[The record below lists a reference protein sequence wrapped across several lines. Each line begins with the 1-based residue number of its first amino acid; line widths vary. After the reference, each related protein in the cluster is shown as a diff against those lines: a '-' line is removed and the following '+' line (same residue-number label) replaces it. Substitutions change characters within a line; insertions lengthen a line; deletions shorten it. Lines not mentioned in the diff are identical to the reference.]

1 MAGLFRRVMMGIIL
15 CSALLIGN
23 AFADAPKIVNY
34 QGYLTDAVGT
44 PVSGANS
51 MVFNLYNSSVGGA
64 LLWSE
69 AQPAVT
75 VTNGIYQVN
84 LGSVTPF
91 NLSFDQPYYLGV
103 AVGAD
108 PEMTPRQPFTGTP
121 YALGLAPG
129 SSVTLS
135 DSGSNASALS
145 VSSNSANANA
155 FSVTK
160 TGLNGNGGSFV
171 INEATNNHGAVY
183 GYTQGTGAAIFGVA
197 TTGASAGQFDIGSAA
212 NPKPALLA
220 QTSGTGN
227 AGRFLINNPS
237 STNHTIYTTTSGGGY
252 GVWAGSASGIGVYGS
267 STTSNGIFGI
277 TSNGVTGVTGRA
289 DNAAGYG
296 VYGVN
301 WATGAYGYLGKEYGV
316 FGNAGSMAGVRGQS
330 SSSYGVYGSSTSAY
344 GVYGSSD
351 SSSGVHGSSSTSSGV
366 YGSSASSHGVYGVNT
381 AATSGIAGVYGR
393 ANNTTGT
400 TYGVMGTCAGSTS
413 YGVYGNHGTTSN
425 YGYLG
430 TNGYGAYGYNN
441 SSHNYGGLGGA
452 TAGVQGSGT
461 NGVYAYNSTNPAI
474 NAYLATGTYAG
485 DFSSDIRVKGNINRE
500 YVTGSP
506 KNAVP
511 VAYGTINSD
520 ASVSGGSGNFTA
532 VYDSTNKWYEIT
544 ITAETYHYTSYST
557 TANTIGGTVPRFA
570 TTSSVSGR
578 LIVSI
583 FDLSGNRQQNMFNFV
598 VFRP

>member
-1 MAGLFRRVMMGIIL
+1 MSRLFGRVMMGIIL

-23 AFADAPKIVNY
+23 AFADAPKTLNY
-34 QGYLTDAVGT
+34 QGYLTDGAET
-44 PVSGANS
+44 PVNGVRS
-51 MVFNLYNSSVGGA
+51 MVFQLYTVPSAGA
-64 LLWSE
+64 PVWSE
-69 AQPAVT
+69 TQPAVT
-75 VTNGIYQVN
+75 VTNGIYQTI
-84 LGSVTPF
+84 LGSVNAL
-91 NLSFDQPYYLGV
+91 NLAFDQTYYLGV
-103 AVGAD
+103 AVGGD
-108 PEMTPRQPFTGTP
+108 PEMVPRQQLTSAP
-121 YALGLAPG
+121 YAMGLAPG

-135 DSGSNASALS
+135 DSSSNASALS
-145 VSSNSANANA
+145 VSSNSTNANA

-160 TGLNGNGGSFV
+160 TGLYGNGGSFV
-171 INEATNNHGAVY
+171 INEPTNNYSAVY
-183 GYTQGTGAAIFGVA
+183 GYSQGTGAGIYGVA
-197 TTGASAGQFDIGSAA
+197 TTGASAGQFDIGGAA

-220 QTSGTGN
+220 QTLGTGN
-227 AGRFLINNPS
+227 AGRFIINNPS
-237 STNHTIYTTTSGGGY
+237 STNHTIYTTTNGSGY

-289 DNAAGYG
+289 DNVAGYG

-301 WATGAYGYLGKEYGV
+301 WASGAYGYLGKEYGV
-316 FGNAGSMAGVRGQS
+316 YGNAGSMAGVRGQS

-413 YGVYGNHGTTSN
+413 YAVYGNHSTTNN

-430 TNGYGAYGYNN
+430 TNGYGAYGYNY

-452 TAGVQGSGT
+452 TAGVSGT
-461 NGVYAYNSTNPAI
+461 GAIGVYAVNSANAAI
-474 NAYLATGTYAG
+474 NASLATGTYSG
-485 DFSSDIRVKGNINRE
+485 DFSSDVRVKGEIMRE
-500 YVTGSP
+500 YVAGAP
-506 KNAVP
+506 KNAAP
-511 VAYGTINSD
+511 VAYGTVNSNGTI
-520 ASVSGGSGNFTA
+520 SSGSGNFT
-532 VYDSTNKWYEIT
+532 VTWTGTWYEIT
-544 ITAETYHYTSYST
+544 ITGESYHYLSYQAV
-557 TANTIGGTVPRFA
+557 ANTIGGTVPRFA

-583 FDLSGNRQQNMFNFV
+583 FDLSGNNQPNMFNFV
-598 VFRP
+598 VYRP

>member
-1 MAGLFRRVMMGIIL
+1 MARLFGRVIMGIIL

-23 AFADAPKIVNY
+23 AFADAPKTMDY
-34 QGYLTDAVGT
+34 QGYLTDAAGT
-44 PVSGANS
+44 PVNGSRS
-51 MVFNLYNSSVGGA
+51 MVFQLYTVSSAGA
-64 LLWSE
+64 PVWSE
-69 AQPAVT
+69 TQPAVT
-75 VTNGIYQVN
+75 VTNGIYQTI
-84 LGSVTPF
+84 LGSVNAL
-91 NLSFDQPYYLGV
+91 NLAFDQTYYLGV
-103 AVGAD
+103 AVGGD
-108 PEMTPRQPFTGTP
+108 PEMVPRQQLTSAP

-129 SSVTLS
+129 STVTLS
-135 DSGSNASALS
+135 DSASTATALS
-145 VSSNSANANA
+145 VTSNSTNANA

-171 INEATNNHGAVY
+171 INEATNNFGAVY
-183 GYTQGTGAAIFGVA
+183 GYTQGTGSAIFGVA
-197 TTGASAGQFDIGSAA
+197 TTSASAGQFDISGAA

-227 AGRFLINNPS
+227 AGRFLVNNAS
-237 STNHTIYTTTSGGGY
+237 STNHTVYANTSGSGY

-267 STTSNGIFGI
+267 STSSNGVFGI

-301 WATGAYGYLGKEYGV
+301 WNTGSYGYLGKEYGV
-316 FGNAGSMAGVRGQS
+316 YGNSGGFAGVRGQS
-330 SSSYGVYGSSTSAY
+330 NSSYGVHGSSTSGY

-351 SSSGVHGSSSTSSGV
+351 SSFGVHGNSSSSSGV
-366 YGSSASSHGVYGVNT
+366 YGNSVSSHGVYGMNT

-400 TYGVMGTCAGSTS
+400 TYGVMGSCAGSTS
-413 YGVYGNHGTTSN
+413 YGVYGMHSPTSN

-430 TNGYGAYGYNN
+430 TNTYGAYGRN
-441 SSHNYGGLGGA
+441 SSSGNYGGLGGA
-452 TAGVQGSGT
+452 TAGVSGT
-461 NGVYAYNSTNPAI
+461 GTIGVYAVNSANAAI
-474 NAYLATGTYAG
+474 NASLATGTYAG
-485 DFSSDIRVKGNINRE
+485 DFSYDIRVKGDINRE

-511 VAYGTINSD
+511 VAYGTVNSD
-520 ASVSGGSGNFTA
+520 GSISGGSGNFSVTFN
-532 VYDSTNKWYEIT
+532 STSSWYEIT
-544 ITAETYHYTSYST
+544 ITGESYHYTSYTT
-557 TANTIGGTVPRFA
+557 TANIIGGTVPRFA

-578 LIVSI
+578 LIVAI

-598 VFRP
+598 VYRP

>member
-1 MAGLFRRVMMGIIL
+1 MARLFGLGIMGIIL

-34 QGYLTDAVGT
+34 QGYLTDAAGA

-51 MVFNLYNSSVGGA
+51 MVFNLYNSSVGGV

-69 AQPAVT
+69 TQAAVT

-108 PEMTPRQPFTGTP
+108 PEMTPRQAFTGTP

-135 DSGSNASALS
+135 DSSSNASALS
-145 VSSNSANANA
+145 VSSNSTNANA

-160 TGLNGNGGSFV
+160 TGLYGNGGSFV
-171 INEATNNHGAVY
+171 INEPTNNYSAVY
-183 GYTQGTGAAIFGVA
+183 GYSQGTGAGIYGVA
-197 TTGASAGQFDIGSAA
+197 TTGASAGQFDIGGAS
-212 NPKPALLA
+212 NSKPALLA
-220 QTSGTGN
+220 QTLGTGN
-227 AGRFLINNPS
+227 AGRFTINNPS
-237 STNHTIYTTTSGGGY
+237 STNHSIYTSTPGSGY
-252 GVWAGSASGIGVYGS
+252 GVWASSASGIGVYGTS
-267 STTSNGIFGI
+267 ATSNGIFGF

-289 DNAAGYG
+289 DNVAGIG

-301 WATGAYGYLGKEYGV
+301 WASGAYGYLGKEYGV
-316 FGNAGSMAGVRGQS
+316 YGNAGSMAGVRGQS
-330 SSSYGVYGSSTSAY
+330 SSAY
-344 GVYGSSD
+344 GVY
-351 SSSGVHGSSSTSSGV
+351 GSSSTSSGV
-366 YGSSASSHGVYGVNT
+366 YGSSASSFGVYGVNT

-413 YGVYGNHGTTSN
+413 YAVYGNHDTTNN

-430 TNGYGAYGYNN
+430 TNSYGAYGRNN
-441 SSHNYGGLGGA
+441 SSGNYGGLGGA
-452 TAGVQGSGT
+452 TAGVKGYGT
-461 NGVYAYNSTNPAI
+461 NGVYAENSSNPSI

-485 DFSSDIRVKGNINRE
+485 DFSTDIRVKGDINRE
-500 YVTGSP
+500 YVAGAP

-511 VAYGTINSD
+511 VAYGTVNSNGTF
-520 ASVSGGSGNFTA
+520 SSGSGNFT
-532 VYDSTNKWYEIT
+532 VTWTGTWYEIT
-544 ITAETYHYTSYST
+544 ITGESYHYLSYQT
-557 TANTIGGTVPRFA
+557 VANTIGASVPRFA

-583 FDLSGNRQQNMFNFV
+583 FDLSGNNQANMFNFV
-598 VFRP
+598 VYRP